1 MLGYPI
7 LGKKPTTVIYRDG
20 ERYEMLDLLS
30 KTYKGVKEQHG
41 KYIAVSKEYIAR
53 PDLISL
59 AVYGKDDF
67 ADIICKVNNLSN
79 PFELNEGMILFLPL
93 QESLNDY
100 VVTTGTK
107 TEVVNPKSKI
117 NSNGNNDNVFK
128 EFSTSLLSNN
138 RLKQMINEDIEK
150 HRDNNVS
157 TIGKA
162 VTSVKK
168 MKTEKRSPS
177 EQTIEDE
184 NYIIDKSLGIVIY

>member
-1 MLGYPI
+1 
-7 LGKKPTTVIYRDG
+7 
-20 ERYEMLDLLS
+20 
-30 KTYKGVKEQHG
+30 
-41 KYIAVSKEYIAR
+41 
-53 PDLISL
+53 
-59 AVYGKDDF
+59 
-67 ADIICKVNNLSN
+67 VNNLSN